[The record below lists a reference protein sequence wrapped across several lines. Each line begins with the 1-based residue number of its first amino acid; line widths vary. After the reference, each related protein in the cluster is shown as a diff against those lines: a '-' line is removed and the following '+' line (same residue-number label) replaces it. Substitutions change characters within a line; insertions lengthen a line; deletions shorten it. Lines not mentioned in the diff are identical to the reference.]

1 MPGMRGFFCDTSQTH
16 WRAAAC
22 EKPQPRAA
30 GHIFSQNQKKESV
43 VTPEAAESFQH
54 VANNVL
60 MWIGFGMLAGMVA
73 KAIMPG
79 RDPGG
84 PIATLLMGCG
94 GSVVGSGALMYFWEG
109 QRVPAISPLGF
120 AVATG
125 GAFVI
130 LFFYRLLSGR
140 IIREDGEGYGSI
152 NRVGQPN
159 YRRRRSRRSV
169 HEE

>member
-1 MPGMRGFFCDTSQTH
+1 MS
-16 WRAAAC
+16 
-22 EKPQPRAA
+22 
-30 GHIFSQNQKKESV
+30 
-43 VTPEAAESFQH
+43 PEATQAIEH

-60 MWIGFGMLAGMVA
+60 VWVGFGMLAGLVA

-84 PIATLLMGCG
+84 PIVTLIMGCG
-94 GSVVGSGALMYFWEG
+94 GSVVGSGLLMFFWQG
-109 QRVPAISPLGF
+109 QRIPAISPIGF

-130 LFFYRLLSGR
+130 LLFYRLLSGR

-159 YRRRRSRRSV
+159 YRRRSRRHSV
-169 HEE
+169 YED